1 MGVGQATGHGRSP
14 AAAGLA
20 RAGTVADPDTG
31 RVFTSVGRSATVC
44 GSARGGA
51 AGRSHAFASDD
62 EDALMLWRALS
73 GTPGL
78 RTRDLLRQSVD
89 RGLATEDE
97 ARAAYR
103 LLQTDDLHNLGGPAW

>member
-1 MGVGQATGHGRSP
+1 
-14 AAAGLA
+14 
-20 RAGTVADPDTG
+20 
-31 RVFTSVGRSATVC
+31 
-44 GSARGGA
+44 
-51 AGRSHAFASDD
+51 
-62 EDALMLWRALS
+62 MLWRALS